1 MAIDDKTTRLN
12 EATFTSYGENPKDRC
27 WYDECDCDEIP
38 VADCQ
43 RLVDENNKV

>member
-27 WYDECDCDEIP
+27 MMNVTVMKFLLQIVND
-38 VADCQ
+38 
-43 RLVDENNKV
+43 